1 MKISLPIQ
9 YSNKTR
15 IIFLFLLL
23 ILIIQCKRKEIT
35 TNTSKTKKIQYV
47 GFHTGR
53 RLGKENQQKVF
64 GKWKFSHIHFMNDT
78 KNTEKR
84 ISINE
89 NIVINELGI
98 FNAKGQS
105 IAWTHM
111 TIGTYKFITLD
122 SLNTSYYVRTF
133 NDKKMVMQNSLL
145 RAVNHKITKERAS
158 AYLVF
163 IRE

>member
-1 MKISLPIQ
+1 MQ
-9 YSNKTR
+9 YSNKTG
-15 IIFLFLLL
+15 IILSFLLL
-23 ILIIQCKRKEIT
+23 ILIIIQCKKKEIIRDT
-35 TNTSKTKKIQYV
+35 PKTKKIQYV
-47 GFHTGR
+47 GSHTGR
-53 RLGKENQQKVF
+53 RLGKENQKKVF

-98 FNAKGQS
+98 FNIKGQS

-111 TIGTYKFITLD
+111 TIGTYKFVNLD
-122 SLNTSYYVRTF
+122 SLNTSYYIRTF
-133 NDKKMVMQNSLL
+133 NDKKMIMQNSLHK
-145 RAVNHKITKERAS
+145 AVNHKITKERAS

-163 IRE
+163 IRD